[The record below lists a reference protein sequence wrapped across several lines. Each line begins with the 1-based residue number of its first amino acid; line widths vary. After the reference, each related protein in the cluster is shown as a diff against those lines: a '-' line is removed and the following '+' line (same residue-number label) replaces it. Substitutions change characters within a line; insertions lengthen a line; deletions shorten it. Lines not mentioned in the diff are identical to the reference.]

1 MLFVIHAIDKPGD
14 GSARLANREAHLAF
28 AAQNAHTIRLGG
40 PLLSEDGEKMVGSM
54 LIIEA
59 KDLAAAK
66 AWAALDPYAVNGVF
80 ERVEIRPWK
89 AVLGTTKIA

>member
-14 GSARLANREAHLAF
+14 GSARQAHRAAHLAF
-28 AAQNAHTIRLGG
+28 AAENADIIRLGG

-59 KDLAAAK
+59 KDLAKAK

-80 ERVEIRPWK
+80 ESVDIRPYK
-89 AVLGTTKIA
+89 LVLGSEKFD